1 MVYRGNIVRS
11 FYVISDLW
19 KHTRTKRDY
28 DGSNSDGK
36 KSMGEGGVDG
46 LPF

>member
-36 KSMGEGGVDG
+36 ESMGEGGVDG